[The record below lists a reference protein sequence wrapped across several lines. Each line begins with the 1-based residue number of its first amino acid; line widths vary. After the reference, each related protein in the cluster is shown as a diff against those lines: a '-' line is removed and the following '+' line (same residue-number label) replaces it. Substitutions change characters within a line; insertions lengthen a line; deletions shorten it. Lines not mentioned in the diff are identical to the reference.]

1 MTTKLLH
8 EYFGTDEK
16 YASRQSSVS
25 LIEDYTYEVLF
36 GDHGKI
42 VGRVEV
48 FGSEDKAENI
58 AEDWVLG
65 ATDSGEPEHG
75 HE

>member
-8 EYFGTDEK
+8 EYFGTDEQ

-25 LIEDYTYEVLF
+25 LIDDYTYEVLF
-36 GDHGKI
+36 TDKGKI

-48 FGSEDKAENI
+48 LGSEDKAENI
-58 AEDWVLG
+58 AEDWVIG
-65 ATDSGEPEHG
+65 ATDSWRDR
-75 HE
+75 

>member
-48 FGSEDKAENI
+48 LGSEDKAENI
-58 AEDWVLG
+58 AEDWVIG
-65 ATDSGEPEHG
+65 ATDSWRKR
-75 HE
+75 